1 MDSSPGPPNLR
12 KQLKVGN
19 SLLNLVFYNRGL
31 SALFFLHVNL
41 DLGSANF
48 RLSIDGKVIVDEP
61 SLVAVD
67 CNSGHIKAVGRAA
80 FDLADKPLSA
90 LSTVYPIKRG
100 RIRDFSLAEALLRF
114 HLRKLPKTRRI
125 KALVTLPASASS
137 VDKICWQQ
145 LFDCIGSVSCRFV
158 PSTLA
163 AALGAGVDMD
173 LPGGILLVDIGDGK
187 TDISVLSANEIIV
200 SATANVGS
208 GDFSSEIAR
217 VLRRQYNISVSESV
231 VETLKKNLTSAVPLE
246 VPKEMKVNGFDL
258 VSGLPCERLVSSSVI
273 NSCLIRPLNDIAR
286 AIQDVMLETPC
297 ELSADLVDSG
307 IILVGGGALTAGI
320 DKFLQE
326 YFSIPVKL
334 ADDPQHCSVLGC
346 SAVELAQVEKVKTG
360 G

>member
-1 MDSSPGPPNLR
+1 M
-12 KQLKVGN
+12 
-19 SLLNLVFYNRGL
+19 
-31 SALFFLHVNL
+31 FFLHVNL
-41 DLGSANF
+41 DFGSANL

-80 FDLADKPLSA
+80 LDLADKPLAA
-90 LSTVYPIKRG
+90 LSSVYPIKRG

-114 HLRKLPKTRRI
+114 HLRKLSKARRI
-125 KALVTLPASASS
+125 KARVTLPASVGS

-145 LFDCIGSVSCRFV
+145 LFDCLGAVSCNFV
-158 PSTLA
+158 PSPLA
-163 AALGAGVDMD
+163 AALGAGADMD

-187 TDISVLSANEIIV
+187 TEVSVLSANEIIV

-208 GDFSSEIAR
+208 GDFSAEIAR
-217 VLRRQYNISVSESV
+217 VLRRQYNVSVSESV
-231 VETLKKNLTSAVPLE
+231 VETLKKSLASAIPLE
-246 VPKEMKVNGFDL
+246 VPKEMKINGFDL

-273 NSCLIRPLNDIAR
+273 NSCLARPLNDIVR

-307 IILVGGGALTAGI
+307 ILLVGGGTQTAGI
-320 DKFLQE
+320 DKFLQD
-326 YFSIPVKL
+326 YFSIPVKV
-334 ADDPQHCSVLGC
+334 ADNPQYCSVLGC
-346 SAVELAQVEKVKTG
+346 SSVEVAQIEKVKTG